1 MALKFNPLTG
11 KLDEYGPILTG
22 TGTVAAAGDGTA
34 ALPGIAFASDTNTGI
49 YRPGADQLAISTGGT
64 GRLFVDSSGRV
75 SINTTSPLATNGGLD
90 ISSGG
95 NSLVVGA
102 DASASTRTDLTT
114 KLGRFFV
121 PHYNNSEEPA
131 TFAVCSSEAT
141 DNFVS
146 IGGSTGFGNAATVVR
161 FYTAANTTTQTG
173 SERARIDS
181 SGRLLLG
188 TTSGTSNGRLVVSG
202 GALFNNV
209 NTQIISTASYVNL
222 EVMRFLVNRG
232 TYNEDS
238 FAGDIT
244 VHVKAQR
251 GASINH
257 VSCQSLKCFV
267 TLGAFNDFNV
277 IRMVGEVKT
286 IDSTTLRAGTNPGS
300 LAVALVLESS
310 VDGGTT
316 WSALSAT
323 TSNDTANA
331 TALIRLRADLT
342 GTPPTSMSAIT
353 ATTSVNGLVV
363 GNISVNST
371 TIAAI

>member
-1 MALKFNPLTG
+1 MPGRIVLSTTPDN
-11 KLDEYGPILTG
+11 
-22 TGTVAAAGDGTA
+22 AAA
-34 ALPGIAFASDTNTGI
+34 PVE
-49 YRPGADQLAISTGGT
+49 
-64 GRLFVDSSGRV
+64 RLR
-75 SINTTSPLATNGGLD
+75 L
-90 ISSGG
+90 
-95 NSLVVGA
+95 
-102 DASASTRTDLTT
+102 
-114 KLGRFFV
+114 
-121 PHYNNSEEPA
+121 
-131 TFAVCSSEAT
+131 
-141 DNFVS
+141 
-146 IGGSTGFGNAATVVR
+146 
-161 FYTAANTTTQTG
+161 
-173 SERARIDS
+173 DS